1 MVTVKPFKG
10 FVANARLAQN
20 LIAPPYDVINTKE
33 ARLMADGNKHS
44 FLRVNKPEI
53 ELPLDQDP
61 YADAV
66 YTKGRVNLQRFIK
79 DGWLEEDTHARF
91 YIYS

>member
-10 FVANARLAQN
+10 FVANARLAQQ

-33 ARLMADGNKHS
+33 ARLMAEGNKYS

-53 ELPLDQDP
+53 ELPVEQDP
-61 YADAV
+61 YADIV
-66 YTKGRVNLQRFIK
+66 YQTGRDNL
-79 DGWLEEDTHARF
+79 
-91 YIYS
+91 